1 MEILLPIFF
10 WLICGIGAAA
20 IARSKGRSGCWW
32 FFIGILI
39 GPIALLIVGFMASV
53 QEPSAVNHKIDY
65 LTAVT
70 STMAPPVSTPG
81 SPMDDQLKLLAELKK
96 MLDASLITQEEYDI
110 KKVEILKRM

>member
-1 MEILLPIFF
+1 LAL
-10 WLICGIGAAA
+10 AA

-32 FFIGILI
+32 FFIAHTDL
-39 GPIALLIVGFMASV
+39 ALLRYSLLGLWHRCR
-53 QEPSAVNHKIDY
+53 NHQQLITKLTD

-70 STMAPPVSTPG
+70 STMASPFLSPG
-81 SPMDDQLKLLAELKK
+81 LLMDDQLKLLAELKK